1 MAGSTAQLYASM
13 QVDQARNS
21 QLYVK
26 SLGDPAPFETFEED
40 DDIDVATPAL
50 LKA

>member
-1 MAGSTAQLYASM
+1 M

-26 SLGDPAPFETFEED
+26 GLADPPEFETFEED
-40 DDIDVATPAL
+40 DDDVQAVTTAL

>member
-1 MAGSTAQLYASM
+1 M
-13 QVDQARNS
+13 QVDQTRNS

-26 SLGDPAPFETFEED
+26 GLGDPPPYETFEED
-40 DDIDVATPAL
+40 DDDAAATPAL